1 MTDAVKDRDGL
12 RYAVALIEIQGGLV
26 GLWAFLHDLIQTG
39 ASVPLTLL
47 PGVLFIGLVLAASV
61 VAGVALWQDRR
72 LGYTLSVPVQLAQV
86 IWFVSAGLTVRISA
100 SGWLLADV
108 FLRAPAEG
116 GFVVGWQFD
125 AARKSGY
132 ALSLAPR
139 EDFTLALNLI
149 ALAILVWLGFRL
161 RGLLPFRR
169 GR

>member
-86 IWFVSAGLTVRISA
+86 IWFVSAGLTVRIS
-100 SGWLLADV
+100 
-108 FLRAPAEG
+108 RAAGCSPTCSYVRRPRAG
-116 GFVVGWQFD
+116 SLWAGSSMPRAR
-125 AARKSGY
+125 AATPSRWR
-132 ALSLAPR
+132 R
-139 EDFTLALNLI
+139 ERI
-149 ALAILVWLGFRL
+149 SPWR
-161 RGLLPFRR
+161 
-169 GR
+169 